1 MQSERVGKLETNTA
15 EGSDGPFI
23 LGVATLI
30 NPAHHPRIPHSVIV
44 RAPGLLPM
52 LYMPS
57 ELEQELGVSAT
68 TIREWLAQGAPH
80 QRDAR
85 GYFWIDGRR
94 FAAWVKAMR
103 HSQLSQPM
111 GDDEAYCLRCR
122 QPVKLLASTT
132 TQRGKHI
139 LLNGVCPICGSSIH
153 RGAPHGQSH

>member
-1 MQSERVGKLETNTA
+1 MQSDRVTTLETNA
-15 EGSDGPFI
+15 AVGSDDIMI
-23 LGVATLI
+23 LGVVPLI
-30 NPAHHPRIPHSVIV
+30 NPAHHLRLPHSVIV

-57 ELEQELGVSAT
+57 ELAQELGVTAS

-103 HSQLSQPM
+103 HSQLSQPL

-139 LLNGVCPICGSSIH
+139 LLNGVCPTCGSSIH
-153 RGAPHGQSH
+153 RGAQHGQSH